1 VSEKARLEKEET
13 AKATL
18 KHGLEYLNFLNIFFD
33 HKKNAEEQLKLFVRN
48 IFKKYRINAI

>member
-1 VSEKARLEKEET
+1 MSEKARLEKEET